1 MEGGH
6 KRRAIIVQY
15 FKCRKAIASTML
27 TEANNLAIDKINLS
41 MRRKLKSVRKFFV
54 LHVLVLVVAQES
66 LITQPFNLC
75 NI

>member
-1 MEGGH
+1 
-6 KRRAIIVQY
+6 
-15 FKCRKAIASTML
+15 ML